1 MKKKYFINANII
13 DPHNSLNEMGGLI
26 IDENGKIEAIGKKVN
41 TNNIPTREKIINLN
55 GKYIFPGLVDM
66 RVFVGEPGY
75 EYKENFRTLS
85 EAALSGGVTS
95 VVTMPNTNPVI
106 DNVSI
111 VDFLRLR
118 GKDKSKINIFP
129 TAALTIGTVGE
140 NMTEFGLLQSK
151 GIIGFTDGVKTIQNP
166 RIMNR
171 IMNSASD
178 LKSLII
184 QHAEDAELSK
194 DGMIND
200 GIIATKLGLQG
211 IPISA
216 ELLIIERDLT
226 LLEYNNCRYHISQ
239 ISSANSVDIIRERK
253 SKIDF
258 SCGVSINN
266 LSLNENDIGDFK
278 TFLKLSPPLRT
289 ETDRNALVQGLNDET
304 IEILVNQSL
313 LQAEMGCDVLAP
325 SDMMDGRIGK
335 IRKAL
340 DKNKYQSVQILSYAA
355 KYASSF
361 YGPFRDAVGSKG
373 ALKGDKKTYQM
384 DYRNSDESLREV
396 ALDIKEGA
404 DMVMVKP
411 GMPYLDII
419 RSIKDKFKLPVLAYQ
434 VSGEYSLIENAI
446 RKKMINKDAVYE
458 SLVAFK
464 RAGANAIV
472 SYYADRLDK
481 II

>member
-13 DPHNSLNEMGGLI
+13 DPHNSLNEIGGI
-26 IDENGKIEAIGKKVN
+26 IIGENGKIEAVGKKVN
-41 TNNIPTREKIINLN
+41 TNNIPSREKIIDLKE
-55 GKYIFPGLVDM
+55 KYIFPGIVDM

-111 VDFLRLR
+111 VDFLKRR
-118 GKDKSKINIFP
+118 GRDKSKINIYP
-129 TAALTIGTVGE
+129 TAALTVKAEGE

-171 IMNSASD
+171 IINSASD

-226 LLEYNNCRYHISQ
+226 LLEYNNCRYHIAQ

-253 SKIDF
+253 NKVNF

-289 ETDRNALVQGLNDET
+289 ETDRNALVQGLNDKTIDVIVSDHKPEDEENKRLTFAQAET
-304 IEILVNQSL
+304 GASGIETLLPLSLELYHNGSVELQTIIKALTSKPAEILKINKGNLS
-313 LQAEMGCDVLAP
+313 
-325 SDMMDGRIGK
+325 IGNDADFCIVDINK
-335 IRKAL
+335 PWVVRK
-340 DKNKYQSVQILSYAA
+340 DKLI
-355 KYASSF
+355 
-361 YGPFRDAVGSKG
+361 SKS
-373 ALKGDKKTYQM
+373 KNTPIEDKKLQGKVLNTFV
-384 DYRNSDESLREV
+384 NGEEL
-396 ALDIKEGA
+396 
-404 DMVMVKP
+404 
-411 GMPYLDII
+411 
-419 RSIKDKFKLPVLAYQ
+419 FK
-434 VSGEYSLIENAI
+434 SE
-446 RKKMINKDAVYE
+446 
-458 SLVAFK
+458 
-464 RAGANAIV
+464 
-472 SYYADRLDK
+472 
-481 II
+481 